1 MKQSCLGS
9 LLGEINESNLNQHFM
24 LGHIYPEFLE
34 EVRVRTNN
42 LLTEEIEVNEDETV
56 EEKKEEEI
64 VEEPIQISQVN
75 GTWENRFL
83 WIINALLLIAGGIIG
98 IGGHLLKGWSWIV
111 AMGPDLVVVFGIVCF
126 LMAKG
131 DKRIYIMA
139 GEIVLLLL
147 YPAIILGE
155 IGDFISSI
163 QTTIAT
169 LRPNII
175 FVQNMGGYDSV
186 KYSIFEYFRSLP
198 FQLIIAMAIIMMSY
212 IGIRI
217 ARKVYHVKFHLALM
231 LTELLIVQGYFWG
244 SGIIDAQTSL
254 ATNTIFCLGAIMSGY
269 WSSIVDCFLIPR
281 LSHVMKSDSTI
292 IRIVGNIIMAP
303 IMMIGMALAVPIT
316 FALMVFF
323 VNETALTMTLGFKII
338 TQGYIVGALINGAL
352 RELYI
357 ITRRPVKRSYI
368 ELNKVLE

>member
-1 MKQSCLGS
+1 M
-9 LLGEINESNLNQHFM
+9 
-24 LGHIYPEFLE
+24 
-34 EVRVRTNN
+34 RTKN
-42 LLTEEIEVNEDETV
+42 LLTEEIEEV
-56 EEKKEEEI
+56 EEKTEINEEEES
-64 VEEPIQISQVN
+64 VEESIQISQVN

-111 AMGPDLVVVFGIVCF
+111 AMGPDLVVVMGIVYF
-126 LMAKG
+126 LMAKGG
-131 DKRIYIMA
+131 DKRIYIMF
-139 GEIVLLLL
+139 GEIILLLL

-163 QTTIAT
+163 QTSIAT
-169 LRPNII
+169 LRPNIT
-175 FVQNMGGYDSV
+175 FVQNVGGYDPI
-186 KYSIFEYFRSLP
+186 KYSILEYFGSLP
-198 FQLIIAMAIIMMSY
+198 FQLIIATAITMMSY

-217 ARKVYHVKFHLALM
+217 GNKKVYVKFHLAM
-231 LTELLIVQGYFWG
+231 MIVELLIVQSFFW
-244 SGIIDAQTSL
+244 STSIIDASTSL

-269 WSSIVDCFLIPR
+269 WARIVDCFLIPR
-281 LSHVMKSDSTI
+281 LSHIMKSDSTI
-292 IRIVGNIIMAP
+292 ARIIGNIIMAP

-357 ITRRPVKRSYI
+357 ITYSPNTRRQFR
-368 ELNKVLE
+368 ELDGVLK